1 MAVPSTPLQEIR
13 TCGPIP
19 LIGLNSFIVEQVGSS
34 DKGLNSWGSV
44 DEPMGALSRP
54 LDENQVFVVRVSVS
68 GQFLT
73 SVFSNSQTFLCGCQI
88 FLRGAFHGRTFDVGD
103 RSLLLPSI
111 NDLKPSTKT
120 DDHFK

>member
-13 TCGPIP
+13 TCVPIP

-54 LDENQVFVVRVSVS
+54 LDENRSSICGS
-68 GQFLT
+68 GERFWPIPHKC
-73 SVFSNSQTFLCGCQI
+73 F
-88 FLRGAFHGRTFDVGD
+88 
-103 RSLLLPSI
+103 
-111 NDLKPSTKT
+111 
-120 DDHFK
+120 